1 MMIIKPQITAAI
13 ALIVLLLLGNHV
25 KSQITL
31 DHTYNGWASVA
42 NLEIS
47 GYKYYV
53 LDVQNETLKLYNTD
67 HSLWKSV
74 NLSVPAGYQ
83 LTTTVYNISENLFS
97 LDGKVCFTYSYYT
110 TTPDYQSETIVI
122 NENGTVLLTIA
133 GANYAYAVKVEE
145 DTKLLVYIT
154 NYTTNVTT
162 TKVYDLPGDLTTE
175 VSSLP
180 SESLL
185 PFPNPAM
192 DVLTIPYPSG
202 EMTEGGEIRVF
213 NSGGRL
219 MKSYQVDNTFNHIII
234 QPGTLSSGVY
244 HYKILNSTG
253 ELDAGSFVV
262 R

>member
-1 MMIIKPQITAAI
+1 MK
-13 ALIVLLLLGNHV
+13 ALINSTFQIVLLVISFNLSFG
-25 KSQITL
+25 QITL

-42 NLEIS
+42 NLDIS
-47 GYKYYV
+47 GYKYYL
-53 LDVQNETLKLYNTD
+53 LDTQNEILKLYNND
-67 HSLWKSV
+67 HSLWKPV

-110 TTPDYQSETIVI
+110 TTPDYQSETTVI

-145 DTKLLVYIT
+145 DTKLLAYIT

-180 SESLL
+180 FESLL

-192 DVLTIPYPSG
+192 DVLTIPYPSD

-213 NSGGRL
+213 NSGGQL

-234 QPGTLSSGVY
+234 QPGTFSSGVY
-244 HYKILNSTG
+244 HYKIHNSTG